1 MVEPSPD
8 IPESG
13 EAATP
18 ERARA
23 LELMR
28 DANRLRLDGRF
39 DEALARYFD
48 AVRADQ
54 TCAAAAH
61 NLGVLLTQLGR
72 PAEGEV
78 AARHALSIEPGRT
91 MVLHALAHS
100 LMVQGKYKEGWPIYE
115 VRAFMPELNTG
126 FPSDFPFPRWNGEPL
141 AGKRLAVFPEQG
153 LGDQIMFARFLPH
166 LIEQAGAVTLLIT
179 RPLERLFAHNF
190 PGAEVVRASGATE
203 FPDPDYWI
211 TLHDLPGV
219 LGVELDTIPTTPYLR
234 PPADWPALP
243 PGFKIGLKTK
253 GNPKFVNDAMRSL
266 PTALAERLRAEL
278 PGVVISLEPEESG
291 ASDMADT
298 AAIIAQLDLVVS
310 VDTSVAHLAGA
321 MGKPCLVLIPGY
333 SPDWRWMFDRN
344 DSAWYPNH
352 RLYRSAVSGDWDEA
366 VGRLIRDARDIL
378 KNLTVMGL
386 TQEAI
391 RLREQGDFRGAL
403 AAAERAAAADP
414 DDPAA
419 GHALGALLTYFG
431 RLAEGEARLRE
442 VAERLPHRAETRYV
456 LGLNLLLQARYRE
469 AWPYYQARRE
479 MTGVPDG
486 APKGLPFPRWNGEPI
501 HGKRLVLFP
510 EQGLGDQIQ
519 FARFLPALV
528 ERGARVTLL
537 APPRL
542 VRLFAHNFADVDVI
556 AAQGAVDFPDPD
568 FWATLADLPA
578 LLEAEPGDAA
588 GVYLQSPVPS
598 AGRGTGF
605 RVGYKLKGNPGHG
618 NDAWRSLPAELAA
631 RLVEQLPGTTVSLEP
646 EESGAADFAETAA
659 LIADLDLV
667 VSVDTSVAHL
677 AGAMGKRVLL
687 LLPGFEPDWRWMF
700 DRLDSPWYPEHW
712 LYRASVE
719 GDWTDAIARLLADA
733 AMLAT
738 EPLAYALM
746 ERARMLREAGQPL
759 AALEMTGRA
768 VAADPDDM
776 RAAYMHGVYL
786 SHCGLLAGGEAIL
799 RRVVDAAPAL
809 ANPRHALGANLLGQG
824 RYHEGWP
831 LYEARI
837 EREGLNDGFP
847 RSFPFPRWQGEDLAG
862 KRIAIFPEQGFG
874 DQIQFVRFLP
884 ELVRRGAQVT
894 LLAPPALARLFAH
907 SFPMVDVIVA
917 TGPVDFPDPD
927 VWATLAD
934 LPVRLDVA
942 LAGLD
947 GAAYLRAPDA
957 APARPS
963 GLRIGLIT
971 GGSAT
976 YLHDRYR
983 SLSPDAADRLARELP
998 GEIIDLSP
1006 EKTGARDFADTAR
1019 ILEGLDLIVS
1029 VDTAVAHLAGALGK
1043 PCFLLLP
1050 GFAPDWRWMRDRDD
1064 SPWYARH
1071 RLYRAGMEGGW
1082 GEPIDR
1088 LCADVRAF
1096 AATRPRAR
1104 VPRRLGKWGPT
1115 LEAVRKAAADAPDSP
1130 SAQRRLAEVLVK
1142 IGELEEGEAALRRA
1156 VGLGGP
1162 DLDRARFQL
1171 ALTLLAQG
1179 KYREGWPLH
1188 AARRNLP
1195 EMPSGYPRG
1204 INGPRWEGQPLAGKR
1219 LVVFA
1224 EQGMGDTLQLA
1235 RFLPRLEAQGA
1246 ALTLFER
1253 PALVPFLQAALPS
1266 ITVRD
1271 ARELMAMGPQDYWT
1285 TTFDMLEWLDIGLNN
1300 LLPATYGHF
1309 PPEPRR
1315 DAFRIGLIT
1324 RGNPTH
1330 SNDEWR
1336 SLPSEIATRLRAALP
1351 GTIVNLDPEA
1361 SGAADFLETARIMQ
1375 GLDLIVSVDTS
1386 VAHLAGVMDI
1396 PCLLL
1401 VPGFGT
1407 DWRWLRDRSDS
1418 PWYPRHLLFWSEV
1431 DGEWA
1436 EAIDRLAAEARRL
1449 HDARR

>member
-1 MVEPSPD
+1 MVDPDPGEPNPD
-8 IPESG
+8 EVL
-13 EAATP
+13 TP

-23 LELMR
+23 LARMKEG
-28 DANRLRLDGRF
+28 NRLRAERRF
-39 DEALARYFD
+39 DEALSCYFD
-48 AVRADQ
+48 ALRADR

-78 AARHALSIEPGRT
+78 AARHALALEPGRT
-91 MVLHALAHS
+91 MVLHALAHA

-126 FPSDFPFPRWNGEPL
+126 FPSDFPFPRWSGEPL

-153 LGDQIMFARFLPH
+153 LGDQIMFSRFLPQ
-166 LIEQAGAVTLLIT
+166 LIEQAGALTLLT
-179 RPLERLFAHNF
+179 SAPLKRLFEHNF
-190 PGAEVVRASGATE
+190 PDAEIVLASGATE

-219 LGVELDTIPTTPYLR
+219 LGVELDTIPAAPYLR
-234 PPADWPALP
+234 PPGIWPALK
-243 PGFKIGLKTK
+243 PGFRIGLKTR

-266 PTALAERLRAEL
+266 PAALAQRLRTEL
-278 PGVVISLEPEESG
+278 PGLVVSLEPEESG
-291 ASDMADT
+291 AGDMADT
-298 AAIIAQLDLVVS
+298 AAIIDQLDLIVS

-333 SPDWRWMFDRN
+333 SPDWRWMFDRD

-352 RLYRSAVSGDWDEA
+352 RLYRSAVDGDWEEA
-366 VGRLIRDARDIL
+366 VGRLIGDARDMVKSLAVI
-378 KNLTVMGL
+378 GL
-386 TQEAI
+386 TQQAI
-391 RLREQGDFRGAL
+391 RLREQGDPRGAL
-403 AAAERAAAADP
+403 AVAEQAVAADP

-431 RLAEGEARLRE
+431 RLAEGEARLRA
-442 VAERLPHRAETRYV
+442 VAERAPERAETRYV
-456 LGLNLLLQARYRE
+456 LGLNLLLQGRHRE
-469 AWPYYQARRE
+469 GWPYYQARRQ
-479 MTGVPDG
+479 MTGIKDG
-486 APKGLPFPRWNGEPI
+486 APKGLPFPRWDGEPI
-501 HGKRLVLFP
+501 EGKRLVLFP
-510 EQGLGDQIQ
+510 EQGYGDQIQ
-519 FARFLPALV
+519 FARFLPELV
-528 ERGARVTLL
+528 RRGAQVTLL
-537 APPRL
+537 APPPL
-542 VRLFAHNFADVDVI
+542 VRLFAHNFPDVSVI
-556 AAQGAVDFPDPD
+556 EAKGAVDFPDPD

-578 LLEAEPGDAA
+578 LLQVEPGEAA
-588 GVYLQSPVPS
+588 GAYLQPLAPS
-598 AGRGTGF
+598 TPRAEGF
-605 RVGYKLKGNPGHG
+605 RVGYKLTGNPGHR
-618 NDAWRSLPAELAA
+618 NDAWRSLPEDAAA
-631 RLVEQLPGTTVSLEP
+631 RLVERLPGTRVNLEP
-646 EESGAADFAETAA
+646 EDSKAADFAETAA

-687 LLPGFEPDWRWMF
+687 LVPGFEPDWRWMF
-700 DRLDSPWYPEHW
+700 DRLDSPWYADHW
-712 LYRASVE
+712 LYRGSVD
-719 GDWTDAIARLLADA
+719 GDWDTAITRLCADA
-733 AMLAT
+733 DMLAG
-738 EPLAYALM
+738 EPLARALM

-759 AALEMTGRA
+759 AALEMTRRV
-768 VAADPDDM
+768 VADNPDDM
-776 RAAYMHGVYL
+776 GAAYMHGVYL
-786 SHCGLLAGGEAIL
+786 SHCGRLTEGEAIL
-799 RRVVDAAPAL
+799 RRLVDAAPNL
-809 ANPRHALGANLLGQG
+809 PNPRHALGANLLGQG

-831 LYEARI
+831 FYEARI
-837 EREGLNDGFP
+837 ERDGLNDGFP

-862 KRIAIFPEQGFG
+862 RHIAIFPEQGFG

-884 ELVRRGAQVT
+884 ELVRRGAHVI
-894 LLAPPALARLFAH
+894 LLAPPPLARLFAH
-907 SFPMVDVIVA
+907 SFPDVEVIA
-917 TGPVDFPDPD
+917 ASGSVDFRDPD

-942 LAGLD
+942 VADLD

-957 APARPS
+957 LPAGKS
-963 GLRIGLIT
+963 GFRIGLIT
-971 GGSAT
+971 SGSTT

-983 SLSPDAADRLARELP
+983 SLPPEAAVRLSRELP
-998 GEIIDLSP
+998 GEIVDLSP
-1006 EKTGARDFADTAR
+1006 ERTGARDFADTAA
-1019 ILEGLDLIVS
+1019 ILAGLDLVVS

-1064 SPWYARH
+1064 SPWYAGH
-1071 RLYRAGMEGGW
+1071 RLYRAEVGGGW
-1082 GEPIDR
+1082 DDAIER
-1088 LCADVRAF
+1088 VCADVRAF
-1096 AATRPRAR
+1096 AAAR
-1104 VPRRLGKWGPT
+1104 LQAPKRRRLGKWGPT
-1115 LEAVRKAAADAPDSP
+1115 LEAVRKAAANAPESP
-1130 SAQRRLAEVLVK
+1130 SAQRRLAEILVK
-1142 IGELEEGEAALRRA
+1142 IGDLDEGEVALRKA
-1156 VGLGGP
+1156 VALGGP
-1162 DLDRARFQL
+1162 DLGRARFQL

-1188 AARRNLP
+1188 GARRDLP

-1235 RFLPRLEAQGA
+1235 RFLPRLETQGA

-1266 ITVRD
+1266 VTVLD

-1300 LLPATYGHF
+1300 LLPATYGDF
-1309 PPEPRR
+1309 PAKPG
-1315 DAFRIGLIT
+1315 DGAFRIGLIT

-1330 SNDEWR
+1330 ANDEWR
-1336 SLPSEIATRLRAALP
+1336 SLPKAMATRLRAALH
-1351 GTIVNLDPEA
+1351 GTIVDLDPEA

-1386 VAHLAGVMDI
+1386 VAHLAGVMDK

-1431 DGEWA
+1431 DGGWPG
-1436 EAIDRLAAEARRL
+1436 AIDRLVAEAKRR
-1449 HDARR
+1449 HDAHR